1 MTPTRPLQ
9 LVAAGG
15 VAAVLGFTAADL
27 FDKLAVRNLPV
38 PWSSVLTVAAL
49 AVALAG
55 WAWSFRR
62 RLGDGRSP
70 VDPFVAVRTAA
81 LAMAASRSGAVI
93 AGLYAG
99 IGGWY
104 ASDLSTPAAR
114 DRALTCVAGVVA
126 AIALLVVALW
136 LEKICRLP
144 GDDDESDESSLPA
157 GDPDGD
163 WVHPR
168 NSRNH

>member
-9 LVAAGG
+9 LLAAGA
-15 VAAVLGFTAADL
+15 VAAVLGVAAADV
-27 FDKLAVRNLPV
+27 FDKLALRNLPV

-62 RLGDGRSP
+62 RLRDTRER

-104 ASDLSTPAAR
+104 AADLSTPAAR
-114 DRALTCVAGVVA
+114 ERAIICAAGVLA
-126 AIALLVVALW
+126 AVALLAVALW
-136 LEKICRLP
+136 LERICRLP

-168 NSRNH
+168 NSD